1 MVIWLRNPNA
11 ELVIGEQG
19 AGLDND
25 VLRSEQFAT
34 LIEIEQGYDEMRQ
47 RCDEALQAAH
57 AEAHE
62 IREQAYADVRALMAS
77 ADEEY
82 AQAAQQGFDA
92 GLKQALTDW
101 HARGLDL
108 DLSAQARQ
116 QKQRDRLAELVVM
129 AVEQIVADVD
139 PALLFAQAAST
150 VERIVA
156 DGSPLKVRVHPDDL
170 AAATVEFERLAAVW
184 RDGGRTVRLYV
195 SGDAQLER
203 GGCLCETD
211 IGAIDASVSLHIAA
225 MRDAIARALNS
236 VPEVL
241 DEADYDEAAYA
252 PQGEAYAG
260 EAEAY
265 VGETEAYEGEAEAH
279 VGETEAYEA
288 EAYAGETEAYEG
300 ETEAYAGETEAY
312 EGEAETYEGEAE
324 VYAGETE
331 PAEGETE
338 PYVGEPTEAAA

>member
-1 MVIWLRNPNA
+1 
-11 ELVIGEQG
+11 
-19 AGLDND
+19 
-25 VLRSEQFAT
+25 
-34 LIEIEQGYDEMRQ
+34 
-47 RCDEALQAAH
+47 
-57 AEAHE
+57 
-62 IREQAYADVRALMAS
+62 
-77 ADEEY
+77 
-82 AQAAQQGFDA
+82 
-92 GLKQALTDW
+92 
-101 HARGLDL
+101 
-108 DLSAQARQ
+108 
-116 QKQRDRLAELVVM
+116 
-129 AVEQIVADVD
+129 VD

-279 VGETEAYEA
+279 VGETEAYEGEA
-288 EAYAGETEAYEG
+288 EAYAGETEAYAGETEAYEG
-300 ETEAYAGETEAY
+300 EAEAYAGETEAY

-338 PYVGEPTEAAA
+338 PAEGETEPAEGETEPYVGEPTEAAA

>member
-19 AGLDND
+19 TGLDND

-62 IREQAYADVRALMAS
+62 IREQAYADVRALMES

-170 AAATVEFERLAAVW
+170 AAATPEFERLAAVW

-195 SGDAQLER
+195 SADAQLER
-203 GGCLCETD
+203 GSCLCETD

-225 MRDAIARALNS
+225 MRDAIARALHS
-236 VPEVL
+236 VPDVL
-241 DEADYDEAAYA
+241 DDADYDDAAYA

-260 EAEAY
+260 ETEAHAGDAEAY
-265 VGETEAYEGEAEAH
+265 EGEAQAYEGDAEAYEGEAQAYEGDTEAYEGEAQAYEGDA
-279 VGETEAYEA
+279 EAYEG
-288 EAYAGETEAYEG
+288 EAPAYEGETEAYEG
-300 ETEAYAGETEAY
+300 ETE
-312 EGEAETYEGEAE
+312 
-324 VYAGETE
+324 
-331 PAEGETE
+331 PHL
-338 PYVGEPTEAAA
+338 GEPTEEAA